1 MSRTLTAADRSRLIR
16 LASTM
21 PVGSPERKAILD
33 GLGKEAS
40 SAWSIARTDAEV
52 FERSMLNARKLS
64 NDLLKMIREEP
75 LPQLE
80 GFPGEI
86 GAKAIKA
93 RLALVDL
100 AREID
105 QYDRP
110 RR

>member
-1 MSRTLTAADRSRLIR
+1 MSRTLTAADRSALIR
-16 LASTM
+16 LASTL
-21 PVGSPERKAILD
+21 PAGSEERKAILA

-52 FERSMLNARKLS
+52 FERSSFNARKLS
-64 NDLLKMIREEP
+64 NDLLKLIHEAP

-86 GAKAIKA
+86 RAKAIKA

-100 AREID
+100 VREID
-105 QYDRP
+105 QYA
-110 RR
+110 